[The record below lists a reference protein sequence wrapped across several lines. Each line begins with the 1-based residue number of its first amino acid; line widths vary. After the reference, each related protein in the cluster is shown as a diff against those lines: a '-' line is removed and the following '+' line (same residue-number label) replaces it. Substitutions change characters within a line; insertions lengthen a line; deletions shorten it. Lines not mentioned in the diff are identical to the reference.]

1 MAAGAPTPDSI
12 WAGRTVVIATQH
24 EKERVLGPLLRFHL
38 GLPWRV
44 PENINTD
51 QFGTF
56 SGEVER
62 VDDPVT
68 TLRKK
73 IRAALDATG
82 ETLGLGSEGSFGPH
96 PEFPWVPGDQEI
108 VMWLDLE
115 NNQEVIELVTSTDT
129 NYHSSVVS
137 DWVQLEHFA
146 HEAKFPS
153 HGLIIKKMDGE
164 QIRHLHKGITNWGLL
179 RTLFDQ
185 YGSLHVETDMRANFN
200 PTRMQV
206 IELAA
211 RKLFAR
217 LQTRCPQCRWP
228 GFGETNWLAGLPCE
242 NCGRPTRLPKVKIT
256 SCSQCGFCQEEPA
269 ADPLASA
276 QFCDFCNP

>member
-1 MAAGAPTPDSI
+1 M
-12 WAGRTVVIATQH
+12 
-24 EKERVLGPLLRFHL
+24 GPLLFFHL

-73 IRAALDATG
+73 ITAALDATG

-108 VMWLDLE
+108 VMWLDLK

-129 NYHSSVVS
+129 NYHSAVVS
-137 DWVQLEHFA
+137 DWPQLERFA
-146 HEAKFPS
+146 YEAKFPS
-153 HGLIIKKMDGE
+153 HGLIVKKMDGG
-164 QIRHLHKGITNWGLL
+164 QIRHLHKGITNWDVL
-179 RTLFDQ
+179 RTLFNQ

-200 PTRMQV
+200 PTRMRV

-217 LQTRCPQCRWP
+217 LQNRCPQCRWP

-242 NCGRPTRLPKVKIT
+242 NCRRPTRLPKVKIT